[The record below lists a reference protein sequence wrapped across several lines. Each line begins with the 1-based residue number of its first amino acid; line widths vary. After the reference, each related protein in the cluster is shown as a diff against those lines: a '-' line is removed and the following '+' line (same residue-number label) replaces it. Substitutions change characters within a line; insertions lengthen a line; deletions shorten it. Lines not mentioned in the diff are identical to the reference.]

1 MWLYSIE
8 FTEVNFNMSILEAE
22 SYHLGHL
29 LVPLLTVGS
38 QVNTY
43 LPYHSQQDLKNHNN
57 NNIIYLINI
66 HKNRLIE
73 KYFMYNYFLHSR
85 AIQFITIIYKL
96 FIKTTVILKQ
106 RNYLVVEGSQQL
118 WVLQI
123 LQRSCQSVVAKLAQ
137 LLLV

>member
-29 LVPLLTVGS
+29 LVPLLTAGS

-43 LPYHSQQDLKNHNN
+43 LPYHSQQDLKKHNN

-73 KYFMYNYFLHSR
+73 KSFMYNYFLHSSV
-85 AIQFITIIYKL
+85 IPFITIIYKL
-96 FIKTTVILKQ
+96 KSKNDYLLK
-106 RNYLVVEGSQQL
+106 
-118 WVLQI
+118 LQ
-123 LQRSCQSVVAKLAQ
+123 SF
-137 LLLV
+137 